1 MIIVIIFPIKLS
13 SYMNTNNIYNKQNHF
28 DKKNGINFKI
38 VSDRI
43 LPTSKRH
50 ENKDEWEPLGK
61 DSTRKKEN
69 STPEGA
75 YSELSSLM
83 F

>member
-28 DKKNGINFKI
+28 DKKNGTNFKI